1 MERCTSTT
9 LTMASLGGVA
19 QRGLGEER
27 MMMDSRRMVELF
39 DAVAVSMQALQG
51 HRVDRS

>member
-9 LTMASLGGVA
+9 LTMVSLGGVV
-19 QRGLGEER
+19 QQSLGDER

-39 DAVAVSMQALQG
+39 GVVEAPTAGFA
-51 HRVDRS
+51 RSLR